1 MLTSEELFPPE
12 YCFVGRCS
20 SHLAPF
26 LPPPLHHRH
35 SLLLSLPPRRHC
47 FNETGKCNLF
57 VLPSPR
63 RKRGYPR
70 FFLLSLQY
78 PFPRFSPPEA
88 PARLVSPCHAFL
100 SRRRSVP
107 LSLTNLAENRS
118 RQFSN
123 HFYAAPPPRRFLRLV
138 EWRTSITMGDIR
150 RRDPCRPRYS
160 FSSGV
165 RSKRV
170 KKSKTY
176 THYPWPTKSIR
187 CLRFDAV
194 VIAQIFVMGRFIRD
208 ALL

>member
-88 PARLVSPCHAFL
+88 PARLVSPCHASL

-107 LSLTNLAENRS
+107 LSPTSPRVARGNF
-118 RQFSN
+118 QIIFT
-123 HFYAAPPPRRFLRLV
+123 PPLPR
-138 EWRTSITMGDIR
+138 GDSS
-150 RRDPCRPRYS
+150 DS
-160 FSSGV
+160 SSGV
-165 RSKRV
+165 HR
-170 KKSKTY
+170 
-176 THYPWPTKSIR
+176 
-187 CLRFDAV
+187 
-194 VIAQIFVMGRFIRD
+194 
-208 ALL
+208 